1 MTAVIDIGS
10 TAIRMV
16 IAEIATDGSW
26 RIVDRAGKPV
36 SLGRDVFVNG
46 KISRESMVQSLQI
59 LGGFRELLEGWQIE
73 EKDIQVIATSAI
85 REAKNRDNFI
95 DRVAVKTGL
104 KISIAEGIE
113 ENRLT
118 YMAVQWAIRDLKSS
132 ISRSNSI
139 IIEVG
144 GGSTEIMILQ
154 RGKMAAAHSLHIG
167 TVRLDQQ
174 ITSTTGQNYNLQ
186 RFLHERVNTMCE
198 MLGTEVKMKGIKF
211 FVAVGGDA
219 RIAAQKIGKETH
231 EHYSIIEKEDFT
243 TFIHQLQNW
252 TLDQIVQE
260 LQIPYT
266 DAEMLLPGLFI
277 YYLFFNR
284 TSAKQLIVPGVS
296 IREGVL
302 LSVASGPDPVTKQNF
317 VSQVVASAKGLG
329 RKYRYDEEH
338 AIHVTKL
345 SLRLFDSLMD
355 EHGLEQHARLLLHI
369 SGILHDIGAF
379 VNTSGHH
386 KHSQYL
392 VSNSEIFGLH
402 RDDIIIVS
410 NVLRYHRKSLPQPSH
425 KSYIS
430 LSRKERV
437 LVMKLSALLRVADAL
452 DRGHSQRIADFT
464 IERREGEVV
473 LNCEYQGDISLER
486 MALEYKGDLFEEVY
500 GLKVVIV

>member
-16 IAEIATDGSW
+16 IAEIFSEGSW
-26 RIVDRAGKPV
+26 RIVDRAEKPV

-46 KISRESMVQSLQI
+46 KISRNSMMQSLQI
-59 LGGFRELLEGWQIE
+59 LGGFREILKGWQIE
-73 EKDIQVIATSAI
+73 EENIQVIATSAI
-85 REAKNRDNFI
+85 REARNRDNFI

-118 YMAVQWAIRDLKSS
+118 YMAVQWAIQELKGS

-144 GGSTEIMILQ
+144 GGSTEVMVLH
-154 RGKMAAAHSLHIG
+154 RGKMAAAHSLNIG
-167 TVRLDQQ
+167 TVRMDQQ
-174 ITSTTGQNYNLQ
+174 ITSTSGQNYNLQ

-198 MLGTEVKMKGIKF
+198 MLETEVKMLGLKYFI
-211 FVAVGGDA
+211 AVGGDA
-219 RIAAQKIGKETH
+219 RIAARQIGRVIREN
-231 EHYSIIEKEDFT
+231 YSIIEKEDFAA
-243 TFIHQLQNW
+243 FVHQLQNW

-277 YYLFFNR
+277 YFLFLER
-284 TSAKQLIVPGVS
+284 TSAERLIVPSVS

-329 RKYRYDEEH
+329 RKYHYDEEH
-338 AIHVTKL
+338 ANHVTKL
-345 SLRLFDSLMD
+345 SLSLFDSLME
-355 EHGLEQHARLLLHI
+355 EHGLDQHARLLLHI
-369 SGILHDIGAF
+369 SAILHDIGSF

-425 KSYIS
+425 RSYIS

-437 LVMKLSALLRVADAL
+437 LVMKLAALLRVADAL
-452 DRGHSQRIADFT
+452 DRAHSQRISKFT
-464 IERREGEVV
+464 IEQRETEVV

-486 MALEYKGDLFEEVY
+486 MALDYKGNLFEEVY